1 MFRQNKTN
9 GYIIISNVILFILF
23 TAIAL
28 FGVGDLDWDKAKR
41 TVNKRFFSWFSEK
54 HLLIY

>member
-41 TVNKRFFSWFSEK
+41 TVNKRFFS
-54 HLLIY
+54 

>member
-1 MFRQNKTN
+1 MFRHKKTN

-28 FGVGDLDWDKAKR
+28 LGVGDLDWDKAKR
-41 TVNKRFFSWFSEK
+41 TVNKRFFSWFSEN
-54 HLLIY
+54 IC